1 MKKYFK
7 IIGFFLIIF
16 LLAFSNL
23 RKYYIKKDFED
34 YKVDLTNLNLQ
45 INEKEDCIKEKILY
59 YEEDGIKYYTSCLN
73 NITDNNGKDL
83 KSLLDAGKITFAD
96 IFFTYQKELFS
107 YDDGGSTEYYF
118 DNLTI
123 LKCNTIGGNFDVII
137 GAPITSIH
145 EGYCSEDFNK
155 KDIGSCSFN
164 KTYLVKEKKE
174 KTDDG
179 HTYIM
184 VEDSKGNTA
193 KVKVKDYVIKSL
205 KFGKENVFTFD
216 NTKELIKDDTI
227 EDIFATY
234 CLRSYGTKG
243 DFLGAEETDQ
253 KVCMPVSKD
262 LLKKA
267 YLYLSKEKQKLIE
280 NYFLAET
287 DYKKEK
293 MITVYNENNKAKDYK
308 NIEVIIVRF
317 TKDVEQVPNVISV
330 VIDFKTKEV
339 LGTLLVN

>member
-1 MKKYFK
+1 MKKNYK
-7 IIGFFLIIF
+7 IIGFVLIII

-23 RKYYIKKDFED
+23 RKYYIEKEFKE
-34 YKVDLTNLNLQ
+34 YEVDLTNLNLQ
-45 INEKEDCIKEKILY
+45 INEKEDCVKEKILY
-59 YEEDGIKYYTSCLN
+59 HEEDGLKYYTSCLN
-73 NITDNNGKDL
+73 DITDNNGKDL

-96 IFFTYQKELFS
+96 IFSTYKKELLS
-107 YDDGGSTEYYF
+107 YDDGGSTEYHF

-123 LKCNTIGGNFDVII
+123 LKCNTIGGNLDIVI

-155 KDIGSCSFN
+155 EDIGSCSFN

-174 KTDDG
+174 KTDDDE
-179 HTYIM
+179 TYIV
-184 VEDSKGNTA
+184 VEDSNGNTA
-193 KVKVKDYVIKSL
+193 KVKIKDYVVRNL
-205 KFGKENVFTFD
+205 KFGKEHVFTFD
-216 NTKELIKDDTI
+216 NTKELIKDDKI
-227 EDIFATY
+227 EDIFENY
-234 CLRSYGTKG
+234 YLRSYGTKDSDLG
-243 DFLGAEETDQ
+243 DEETDQ

-267 YLYLSKEKQKLIE
+267 YLYLSKEKQSLIE

-293 MITVYNENNKAKDYK
+293 MITVYNQKGKEKHYK
-308 NIEVIIVRF
+308 NIEVITVRF
-317 TKDVEQVPNVISV
+317 TNDVQELPNVTSV